1 MSSCNSNVIQA
12 VFPSGK
18 GCQAPAGPVTAL
30 CLCFQV
36 PVVRGEPLPVSLV
49 QVPPRLHPRSQ
60 LLLLPGGTS
69 QDARGRQG
77 HRECVTRLGC
87 SGLMSPCWSRKP
99 SPPPAPPF
107 PSSACPALSL
117 CRDLLSP
124 LLCQA
129 PRDLLPS
136 SYIPQGMCD
145 LRKSPR
151 TPGTKGLGGMETL
164 LMHLPQ
170 ERKRLPT
177 PGC

>member
-18 GCQAPAGPVTAL
+18 GCQDSAGPVTAL

-49 QVPPRLHPRSQ
+49 QVPPRLHPRPQ

-77 HRECVTRLGC
+77 HRECVTCLGC
-87 SGLMSPCWSRKP
+87 SGLMSPCQSRKP
-99 SPPPAPPF
+99 SLPPVPPF

-117 CRDLLSP
+117 CRGLLSP
-124 LLCQA
+124 LLCQT
-129 PRDLLPS
+129 PRDLLPP
-136 SYIPQGMCD
+136 SYTPQGMCD

-151 TPGTKGLGGMETL
+151 TPGTKSLGGMETL